1 MNRRQPIS
9 VPQKQTAVKQR
20 GLGAGKFRIA
30 LIQSLRDRVAAHF
43 CPRSLTNLNSSLLLK
58 VHFFPSPLPAFT
70 VLCYANLVKLITITK
85 VILIATRQCAFPS
98 PLLCISSFRHNQ
110 ANSITH
116 LMNYNI
122 KYSQW
127 VHLYGV

>member
-1 MNRRQPIS
+1 MNIRQPIS

-20 GLGAGKFRIA
+20 GLGTRKFRIA
-30 LIQSLRDRVAAHF
+30 LIQSLRVAAHF

-58 VHFFPSPLPAFT
+58 VHFFPSPPPAFT
-70 VLCYANLVKLITITK
+70 VLCYVNLVKLITK